1 MSERPSTHDNDDD
14 DETYPKSPEWT
25 QRYLA
30 KHEGRPLT
38 TDDGRRPDLS
48 PADLDVASPWP
59 THKDRPEPS
68 DADRDS
74 DGETDTDTGQ
84 T

>member
-1 MSERPSTHDNDDD
+1 MSDEPITHDDD
-14 DETYPKSPEWT
+14 DETFPKSPEQT
-25 QRYLA
+25 QRDLA
-30 KHEGRPLT
+30 KHEGKPLT

-68 DADRDS
+68 DTDGRSDGDADRS
-74 DGETDTDTGQ
+74 PGQ
-84 T
+84 A